1 MVVDSAAAA
10 GGGVSGGGVSQHAH
24 AHDASARSLLE
35 SLSTSI
41 KPRERLH
48 AITSLEALIENVSF
62 ARHVDAKS
70 LVVRF
75 VAPSKQE
82 KRKLATWPALL
93 RATCECVEKE
103 HKASKSTK
111 AGLKPVFT
119 NAVLRVVQKA
129 DDAWRTGGRRM
140 LGPCIL
146 DLFKH
151 TLEIVRED
159 GETSVKNVSSNV
171 SAEYRTLLSRLLDVP
186 AYCQA
191 CVDEGAQED
200 QQPFAQ
206 LIFFYVDMLTE
217 NVNVLQATG
226 SGQGHTTTA
235 GGAASALTQRA
246 KVLGSMLRRYP
257 LDISP
262 SLGIVLVEFLVDALR
277 CDGVPL
283 DGPAGAA
290 LVGAL
295 NQLMLR
301 MGPDINVSWARQI
314 DAAIAPKLLSTWT
327 RHSTNELTREEITRY
342 FRANLHL
349 TWMQQRTQMDGDDD
363 RDTAMASLRDCVGRE
378 LARIAEN
385 AAPRDAHAFRV
396 PMREIGGAADARRYT
411 GVVPRREVGLTLLAA
426 DLAVRCCHHPNGG
439 AADAGGDGPSQKRA
453 RMSSTTSCSPS
464 ATVATTA
471 IFANSAAALAAHC
484 AESPA
489 VYVPVL
495 CCTLNHPLNSRMLD
509 DGGREALLAALADSL
524 PKALEL
530 GTDVEARVSAG
541 TQLWMLRWASHLAVA
556 WSSGSH
562 HADWLRVH
570 RTVVEAMPL
579 YARKERMSRSDSLPR

>member
-1 MVVDSAAAA
+1 MRTHTTRNHVL
-10 GGGVSGGGVSQHAH
+10 
-24 AHDASARSLLE
+24 RS
-35 SLSTSI
+35 TDR
-41 KPRERLH
+41 KR
-48 AITSLEALIENVSF
+48 VSF

-70 LVVRF
+70 LVARF

-140 LGPCIL
+140 LAPCIL

-151 TLEIVRED
+151 ILEMVRED

-314 DAAIAPKLLSTWT
+314 DAA
-327 RHSTNELTREEITRY
+327 
-342 FRANLHL
+342 
-349 TWMQQRTQMDGDDD
+349 RT
-363 RDTAMASLRDCVGRE
+363 
-378 LARIAEN
+378 
-385 AAPRDAHAFRV
+385 
-396 PMREIGGAADARRYT
+396 
-411 GVVPRREVGLTLLAA
+411 
-426 DLAVRCCHHPNGG
+426 
-439 AADAGGDGPSQKRA
+439 
-453 RMSSTTSCSPS
+453 
-464 ATVATTA
+464 
-471 IFANSAAALAAHC
+471 
-484 AESPA
+484 
-489 VYVPVL
+489 
-495 CCTLNHPLNSRMLD
+495 
-509 DGGREALLAALADSL
+509 
-524 PKALEL
+524 
-530 GTDVEARVSAG
+530 
-541 TQLWMLRWASHLAVA
+541 
-556 WSSGSH
+556 
-562 HADWLRVH
+562 
-570 RTVVEAMPL
+570 
-579 YARKERMSRSDSLPR
+579 